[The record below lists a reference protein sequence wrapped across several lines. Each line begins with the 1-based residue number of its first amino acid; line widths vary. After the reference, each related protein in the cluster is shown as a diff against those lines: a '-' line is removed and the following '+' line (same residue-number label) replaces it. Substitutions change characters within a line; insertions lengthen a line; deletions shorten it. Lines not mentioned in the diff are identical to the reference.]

1 MHIFL
6 AGATGVVGRRIIPL
20 LTAQGHRVTGL
31 LRDGSK
37 IDELRHLGAAS
48 AIADALD
55 HDGVV
60 SAIARAKPDVVMHQL
75 TDLSAGSSAANA
87 ALRIRGTRN
96 LMDAVHAS
104 GVPRVI
110 AQSISWAYT
119 RGATIAVESTPLD
132 TEAPEPRKTTV
143 VAVAALESAVAEA
156 DEWVVLRYG
165 TLYGAGTW
173 YSATGSVADDA
184 RAGRLSLGDDVTSFL
199 HVHDAAA
206 AAVAA
211 LEWTSGVVNIV
222 DDEPARASQWLPVF
236 CRAVDAPEPVERQ
249 TAERHPWMRGASNR
263 RARDLGWSPAVS
275 TWREGFQTFS
285 TSENPASTRSLPRR
299 DV

>member
-20 LTAQGHRVTGL
+20 LTARGHRVTGL
-31 LRDGSK
+31 LRDGSRV
-37 IDELRHLGAAS
+37 DELRYLGADS

-55 HDGVV
+55 HDGVA
-60 SAIARAKPDVVMHQL
+60 SAIARAEPDVVMHQL

-87 ALRIRGTRN
+87 TLRTRGTRN
-96 LMDAVHAS
+96 LMDAVYAS
-104 GVPRVI
+104 GVRRVI
-110 AQSISWAYT
+110 AQSISWGYT
-119 RGATIAVESTPLD
+119 QGATIAVETTPLD

-143 VAVAALESAVAEA
+143 AAITALETAVAEA

-165 TLYGAGTW
+165 TLYGPDTW

-184 RAGRLSLGDDVTSFL
+184 HAGRLSLGDDVTSFL
-199 HVHDAAA
+199 HVDDAAE

-222 DDEPARASQWLPVF
+222 DDEPASASEWVPVF
-236 CRAVDAPEPVERQ
+236 CRAVNAPEPVQ
-249 TAERHPWMRGASNR
+249 DPTAERHPWMRGASNW

-275 TWREGFQTFS
+275 TWREGFQKISMPEKRTGIQHH
-285 TSENPASTRSLPRR
+285 
-299 DV
+299 V